1 MEAQTLRPHPRFAGA
16 EVLIA
21 HGMDMVHQGASEGD
35 PKKVVAGLLLVVF
48 CLGAAAICFLVRR
61 YLLPVVG
68 VGGIAAALCGR
79 GGGRRPASDAQPSAA
94 VAAVPLV
101 AVVCH
106 SADGGEDPVV
116 AAAAREGPPRTYL

>member
-21 HGMDMVHQGASEGD
+21 HGMDMAQQGASEGD

-48 CLGAAAICFLVRR
+48 CLGAAAICYLVRR
-61 YLLPVVG
+61 YLLVVG

-94 VAAVPLV
+94 VAAIPLD

>member
-1 MEAQTLRPHPRFAGA
+1 MEAQTLRPHPWFAGS
-16 EVLIA
+16 ELLIA
-21 HGMDMVHQGASEGD
+21 HGMDMVHEGASQGD
-35 PKKVVAGLLLVVF
+35 PGKVVAGLLLVVF
-48 CLGAAAICFLVRR
+48 CLGAAAIFILVRH
-61 YLLPVVG
+61 LLYIVG
-68 VGGIAAALCGR
+68 VGGIAAALCGT

-94 VAAVPLV
+94 VAAIPLV